1 MVHVEVDDRHAGQ
14 ALPVD
19 RVLGRDAHVV
29 EEAETLGL
37 GLGLGFGLGLGLGFG
52 LGFGLGLALGFTW
65 LGASCVRPSR
75 PT

>member
-29 EEAETLGL
+29 EEAEALGSGLGL
-37 GLGLGFGLGLGLGFG
+37 GLGLGFGLGLGLGF
-52 LGFGLGLALGFTW
+52 TW